1 MEIKVENG
9 RLLIHRNATICNDY
23 KCNDFVQLVL
33 DVDAKELAKALKPYL
48 DSIPNCECAGDK
60 K

>member
-9 RLLIHRNATICNDY
+9 RLIFY
-23 KCNDFVQLVL
+23 KKNISCDEYECHDFEQIIL

-48 DSIPNCECAGDK
+48 DSIPNCECGK